1 MRFSFFMYM
10 RIHSV
15 CVYSERERERE
26 SEREREYTYNTDIRI
41 RITISLT
48 NNNKHHRNH
57 TLSPLFIHLELR
69 EKDLPIFEKL
79 FSVHPHSHPFGR
91 NPPPDIK
98 ICKLADP
105 MIPMSPLNTS
115 LVWPDRWHPSVLS
128 WQSMTHWSER
138 IRLVNAN
145 LPPKSMDNGVD
156 ANKGAA
162 SLGATP
168 ACLPWGPSIVIP
180 MNLPRS
186 MTCKRT
192 CAGHLVFQ
200 TLTKRRRGAI
210 FFVTFRFRLNLNV
223 YKLSINRYV
232 YCTTSYYSYS
242 IKQTTPFLPGSLYA
256 LSAKTWSWWLGNS
269 SDSQLLLWRIPFR
282 IWRLSR

>member
-1 MRFSFFMYM
+1 MKRFCQFLKNSYLCIPTL
-10 RIHSV
+10 IHSG
-15 CVYSERERERE
+15 EILR
-26 SEREREYTYNTDIRI
+26 
-41 RITISLT
+41 LT
-48 NNNKHHRNH
+48 
-57 TLSPLFIHLELR
+57 L
-69 EKDLPIFEKL
+69 
-79 FSVHPHSHPFGR
+79 
-91 NPPPDIK
+91 K

-145 LPPKSMDNGVD
+145 LPTKRSRKRRNQHCYNEIEEFASKSISDFIWYCVILFFLFCQPKSMDHGVD

-192 CAGHLVFQ
+192 CAGHLMS
-200 TLTKRRRGAI
+200 
-210 FFVTFRFRLNLNV
+210 
-223 YKLSINRYV
+223 KLSPNVKGGHILCY
-232 YCTTSYYSYS
+232 
-242 IKQTTPFLPGSLYA
+242 I
-256 LSAKTWSWWLGNS
+256 
-269 SDSQLLLWRIPFR
+269 
-282 IWRLSR
+282 